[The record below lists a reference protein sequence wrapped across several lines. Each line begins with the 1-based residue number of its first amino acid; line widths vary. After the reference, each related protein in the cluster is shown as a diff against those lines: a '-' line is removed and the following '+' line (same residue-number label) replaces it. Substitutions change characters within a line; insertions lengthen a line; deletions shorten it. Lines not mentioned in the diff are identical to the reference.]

1 MPKEGDC
8 LEFEAWKK
16 TQRHPFAIYADFET
30 LLIKTDVDKG
40 KNTKIIQRHEPMSYG
55 FLVKASEDVPEELL
69 MEHGIPSKP
78 VIYRGSKD
86 FMDVARH
93 LIFMNEQRQLHE
105 AATRCNL
112 CKMNFSHD
120 NHKVADHCH
129 LSGKFRQ
136 SLCNVCNL
144 KLQTPNFI
152 PIFFHNLSNY
162 DAHLIVTELGHD
174 TQAIRLIPNSEEKFI
189 SFTKYVSNSFN
200 MRFIDTFR
208 FMASGLSTLAK
219 NLVTPDL
226 ENFRETAKVFDEVD
240 MSLVTRKG
248 VYPYEYMNSWERL
261 EETRLPSERSF
272 YSTLTKT
279 EIEESDFDHAKEVWD
294 HFGCKTLG
302 EYSDLYLKINVLL
315 LADVFENFRDLCMK
329 TYNLDAAHYF
339 TATGLSFDAMLKFTG
354 QKIQLLDDYDMLLM
368 FENGQYIIFKMYI

>member
-1 MPKEGDC
+1 
-8 LEFEAWKK
+8 
-16 TQRHPFAIYADFET
+16 
-30 LLIKTDVDKG
+30 
-40 KNTKIIQRHEPMSYG
+40 
-55 FLVKASEDVPEELL
+55 

-86 FMDVARH
+86 FMDVARY

-368 FENGQYIIFKMYI
+368 FENGIRGGLVQASKRYAKANNVMTPGYDVSKDKSWIIYQDCTFFFFFLNLLILIL